1 MQLAAL
7 VEYAKENATETFLP
21 VVLQLLASLL
31 EVDRIA
37 LQNNIEGKC
46 SIRRAASAY
55 VVYMWKLLTSGDMVM
70 L

>member
-1 MQLAAL
+1 MYMQVAAL

-37 LQNNIEGKC
+37 LQNNMEGKC
-46 SIRRAASAY
+46 FIGHAVSAY
-55 VVYMWKLLTSGDMVM
+55 VL
-70 L
+70 